1 MNIRLIEEPKLQF
14 GSGEHIDPRQGILMH
29 GTSDLNEVRPER
41 IVTGFIGKSE
51 SVAKIIS
58 WFDKNKKKVIA
69 PKKKLELKNLFPS
82 FPGFNPASAFRCE
95 IKYDESYIRKINNS
109 EFEDILRTAKSIE
122 DLIEKAVDLYITEI
136 KYLSKNKKPDVIL
149 CVLDEKFTKIIY
161 GNEEFIKKTEDADND
176 EDSEDLIENIE
187 TNFRRLLKARSM
199 EYNIPIQ
206 LVRDRIIT
214 PSNEMQDEAT
224 IGWNFFTALYYKA
237 AGVPWSI
244 KKKTDSVTCF
254 AGISFYRSRDKKTIQ
269 TSVTQI
275 FNENG
280 KGVILRGSPIEQD
293 KDDRE
298 PHLSEEQAYELM
310 IKSLSEYYEA
320 MKIYPQRL
328 VIHKSSNYSEGE
340 IKGLRKA
347 TKEVNINSLDLV
359 TIMPTKLRLY
369 NEGLYPPKR
378 GTMFSL
384 SESTHLLYTHG
395 LVDYYGTYPGRY
407 IPNPIEVRLFTFD
420 ESPEQICKEI
430 LALTKMNWNNTQF
443 DRRFPITIDCSRKVG
458 EILKY
463 IKQDQK
469 PQIKYSFYM

>member
-1 MNIRLIEEPKLQF
+1 MNIRLIEEPVLQF
-14 GSGEHIDPRQGILMH
+14 GNGEHIDPRQGILLH
-29 GTSDLNEVRPER
+29 GTSDLSEVRPER

-51 SVAKIIS
+51 SIGKIIT
-58 WFDKNKKKVIA
+58 WLNRYQTKVVG

-82 FPGFNPASAFRCE
+82 FPGFNPKLAFKCE

-109 EFEDILRTAKSIE
+109 TFEEIMKTAVSIE
-122 DLIEKAVDLYITEI
+122 DLIEKAVDLYIAEI

-161 GNEEFIKKTEDADND
+161 GNEEFIRKTEND
-176 EDSEDLIENIE
+176 DDEEKSDDLIDDIE

-206 LVRDRIIT
+206 IVRDRIVK
-214 PSNEMQDEAT
+214 PSGEMQDEAT
-224 IGWNFFTALYYKA
+224 IGWNFYTALYYKA
-237 AGVPWSI
+237 AGVPWSV
-244 KKKTDSVTCF
+244 KKNTEFLTCF
-254 AGISFYRSRDKKTIQ
+254 AGISFYRSRDRKTIQ

-280 KGVILRGSPIEQD
+280 KGVILRGSPIEQNKND
-293 KDDRE
+293 KE

-310 IKSLSEYYEA
+310 IKSLKEYYEA
-320 MKIYPQRL
+320 MKIFPQRL
-328 VIHKSSNYSEGE
+328 VIHKSSNYSDGE
-340 IKGLRKA
+340 IDGLTRA
-347 TKEVNINSLDLV
+347 TKEMNINSLDLV
-359 TIMPTKLRLY
+359 TIMPTNLRLY

-384 SESTHLLYTHG
+384 NESTHLLYTRG
-395 LVDYYGTYPGRY
+395 FVDYYGTYPGRY

-443 DRRFPITIDCSRKVG
+443 DRRYPITIDCSRKVG

-463 IKQDQK
+463 IKDEQK

>member
-1 MNIRLIEEPKLQF
+1 MNIKLIEEPVLQF
-14 GSGEHIDPRQGILMH
+14 GTGEHIDPRQGILVH

-41 IVTGFIGKSE
+41 IVTGFVGKSE
-51 SVAKIIS
+51 SVSKIIS
-58 WFDKNKKKVIA
+58 WFDKNKKMILG
-69 PKKKLELKNLFPS
+69 PEKKMALRNLFPT
-82 FPGFNPASAFRCE
+82 FPGFNSKSAYKCE
-95 IKYDESYIRKINNS
+95 IKYDASYIRKINNS
-109 EFEDILRTAKSIE
+109 AFDEILETAKSIE
-122 DLIEKAVDLYITEI
+122 DLIEKAVELYITEI

-149 CVLDEKFTKIIY
+149 CVLDEKFTKIIF
-161 GNEEFIKKTEDADND
+161 GNEEFIRKVEDSDND
-176 EDSEDLIENIE
+176 EDLIEEIE
-187 TNFRRLLKARSM
+187 TNFRRLLKAKSM

-206 LVRDRIIT
+206 LVRDRIVT
-214 PSNEMQDEAT
+214 PSGEMQDEAT
-224 IGWNFFTALYYKA
+224 IGWNFFTALYYKSG
-237 AGVPWSI
+237 GVPWSI
-244 KKKTDSVTCF
+244 KKKSDSVTCF

-293 KDDRE
+293 KNDRE
-298 PHLSEEQAYELM
+298 PHLSKEQAYDLM
-310 IKSLSEYYEA
+310 IKSLNEYYEA

-328 VIHKSSNYSEGE
+328 VIHKSSNYSDGE
-340 IKGLRKA
+340 IEGLRKA
-347 TKEVNINSLDLV
+347 TREVNINSLDLV

-369 NEGLYPPKR
+369 NEGMYPPKR

-384 SESTHLLYTHG
+384 NESTHLLYTRG
-395 LVDYYGTYPGRY
+395 FVDYYGTYPGRY
-407 IPNPIEVRLFTFD
+407 IPNPIEIRLFTFD

-463 IKQDQK
+463 IREDQK